1 MTIQQLFKFHLA
13 RIETEDRQALC
24 KRLSAL
30 RHSVLSP
37 WDGGETL
44 FSREDPGV
52 GFATGDRR
60 EQRLLSRNV
69 AIAGDPERFY
79 CGYQLLLFRER
90 AQSLVSPLFMQ
101 EVEVRSLQKSRF
113 RVEPADSDGIEPNP
127 LLFHRQ
133 KAQPEELRSTAR
145 DLERHLESFDARL
158 DAAFQAMGV
167 PRKQFP
173 PDRK

>member
-60 EQRLLSRNV
+60 EQRLLSRSV

-101 EVEVRSLQKSRF
+101 EVEVRS
-113 RVEPADSDGIEPNP
+113 

-173 PDRK
+173 PDRPGNE